1 LDDEESY
8 IHSSRVFRGSSS
20 DGMPFTKDLTYIKG
34 FVLTYNF
41 MRLAVSKGKPD
52 RIPLLFCG
60 KTMIEDMKV
69 LVDLVEEGTVI
80 APLFLPPQFKDLMGL
95 SSWLS
100 FSRFM
105 TSLNFRQL
113 EQDYANIL

>member
-1 LDDEESY
+1 
-8 IHSSRVFRGSSS
+8 
-20 DGMPFTKDLTYIKG
+20 
-34 FVLTYNF
+34 
-41 MRLAVSKGKPD
+41 MRLAVIKGMPD

-80 APLFLPPQFKDLMGL
+80 APHFLPPQFKDLMGL
-95 SSWLS
+95 ASWLS

>member
-1 LDDEESY
+1 
-8 IHSSRVFRGSSS
+8 
-20 DGMPFTKDLTYIKG
+20 
-34 FVLTYNF
+34 
-41 MRLAVSKGKPD
+41 MRLAVNKGKPD

-80 APLFLPPQFKDLMGL
+80 APRFLPPQFRDLNGL
-95 SSWLS
+95 SAWMS